1 MDHFVHDMTDSEYA
15 AYLTRLQA
23 ALTTA
28 LDVARHV
35 HIEKSS
41 LDDEDRDYIEGEYH
55 RLLRATT
62 EALNHCASAGLD
74 YRVDF
79 PAGGEDRPA
88 GFALCVRVKLEI
100 MPEPVT
106 ADELA
111 QAPRPLE
118 DLP

>member
-1 MDHFVHDMTDSEYA
+1 MTQLRTKQTSTDLPA
-15 AYLTRLQA
+15 FDPRQA
-23 ALTTA
+23 AGRVGPTPPA
-28 LDVARHV
+28 
-35 HIEKSS
+35 
-41 LDDEDRDYIEGEYH
+41 
-55 RLLRATT
+55 RATT

-100 MPEPVT
+100 IPEPVT